1 MRGSTT
7 RTKKWHVQPS
17 RCGCRRGLHP
27 HPPWRGTH
35 REARSSKY
43 TVPMGCA
50 RHAHTD
56 ARPVC
61 WDTTVAFVVRPP
73 MPMLFNGQA
82 PPRASFDGR
91 MGNVGEKPDIGCLGS
106 NAHTGIYMRGVL
118 VRSST
123 VTISGC
129 WQARRGYSFRTTEI
143 AYLMRAAGYAEGVR
157 RGVER

>member
-1 MRGSTT
+1 MSSP
-7 RTKKWHVQPS
+7 HVVVADAACILIPLGGA
-17 RCGCRRGLHP
+17 RIER
-27 HPPWRGTH
+27 
-35 REARSSKY
+35 ARSSKY
-43 TVPMGCA
+43 FVPMGCT

-118 VRSST
+118 VT
-123 VTISGC
+123 VVYC
-129 WQARRGYSFRTTEI
+129 HDFRVL
-143 AYLMRAAGYAEGVR
+143 AS
-157 RGVER
+157 